1 MRAMKIL
8 VSGSIAYDLLLQYD
22 GSFPDAIDPAHLD
35 ELSMAF
41 VTTRFAR
48 HHGGTG
54 ANIAWNLK
62 LLNQEPLLVGTVG
75 HDAGSYTALL
85 EERGVSTKRVEV
97 QRGYATSTAI
107 VATDSREHQITF
119 FHPGADAAGSFPDL
133 SEERDDLA
141 YAVISPRDARVMMQ
155 AMAWCQQYA
164 VPYLFDPGQQVLAF
178 AEEELARAIGK
189 SAGVIA
195 NAYEWSL
202 ISKKTS
208 FAIEQ
213 LLEHAPFLVITQA
226 EEGCTVYT
234 PKGETVLPACKPEK
248 TVNPTGAGDA
258 FRAGFLTGLAAKW
271 SFKQCAMLGSS
282 LASFIVEQEGTLIDA
297 VDLNDVMGRAE
308 TTYGEALPALP

>member
-1 MRAMKIL
+1 MKIL

-22 GSFPDAIDPAHLD
+22 GSFPDAIDPTHLD

-41 VTTRFAR
+41 VTSRFAR

-54 ANIAWNLK
+54 ANIAWNIK
-62 LLNQEPLLVGTVG
+62 LLNQTPLLVGTVG
-75 HDAGSYTALL
+75 NDAGSYTALL
-85 EERGVSTKRVEV
+85 EERSIDTRRVEV

-107 VATDSREHQITF
+107 VATDSQEHQITF

-155 AMAWCQQYA
+155 GVEWCRQFA
-164 VPYLFDPGQQVLAF
+164 VPYLFDPGQQVFAL
-178 AEEELARAIGK
+178 AEEELVRAIDS

-202 ISKKTS
+202 ISKRTS

-226 EEGCTVYT
+226 EAGVSIYT
-234 PKGETVLPACKPEK
+234 SKSEIVLPACKPEK
-248 TVNPTGAGDA
+248 LINPTGAGDA
-258 FRAGFLTGLAAKW
+258 FRAGFLTGLVAKW
-271 SFKQCAMLGSS
+271 PFKQCGMLGSS
-282 LASFIVEQEGTLIDA
+282 LASFIVENEGTLIDS

-308 TTYGEALPALP
+308 TAYGEGLPALP